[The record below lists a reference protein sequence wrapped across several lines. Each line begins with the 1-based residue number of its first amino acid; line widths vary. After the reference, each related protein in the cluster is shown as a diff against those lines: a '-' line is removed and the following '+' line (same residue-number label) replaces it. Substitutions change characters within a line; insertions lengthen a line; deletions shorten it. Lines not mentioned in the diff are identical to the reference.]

1 MARLYLRAARIG
13 VEVCARYVGA
23 GLMSEAPADR
33 DISAVNL
40 SQRLAILTDS
50 TELKVTNMFDREG
63 DECEPEDAVSFV
75 ATDGKLWWVGRMA
88 DFETQRSQ

>member
-1 MARLYLRAARIG
+1 
-13 VEVCARYVGA
+13 
-23 GLMSEAPADR
+23 MSEIPDDR

-40 SQRLAILTDS
+40 SQRLAILTDG

-75 ATDGKLWWVGRMA
+75 ATDGEVWWAGRMA
-88 DFETQRSQ
+88 DFETRRLQ